1 MVEGEEATTSYSKHR
16 SNSIKSN
23 FMIEV
28 TEPRRLK
35 NNFLK
40 ASNFKFNLLV
50 CDLQNNYLTKDKNR
64 NYWEV
69 KHEAEPEHDV
79 SDDDGGHQAD
89 WSELLVDENG
99 DIL

>member
-35 NNFLK
+35 NDFLK
-40 ASNFKFNLLV
+40 ATNFKFNLLQFV
-50 CDLQNNYLTKDKNR
+50 TFRTITWRKIKIEIIY
-64 NYWEV
+64 
-69 KHEAEPEHDV
+69 
-79 SDDDGGHQAD
+79 
-89 WSELLVDENG
+89 
-99 DIL
+99 